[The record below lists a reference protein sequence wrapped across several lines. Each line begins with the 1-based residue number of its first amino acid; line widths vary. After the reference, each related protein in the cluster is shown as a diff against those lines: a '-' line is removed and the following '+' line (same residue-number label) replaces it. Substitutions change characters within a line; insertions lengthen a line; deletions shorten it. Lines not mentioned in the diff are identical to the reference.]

1 MKSVSLIGNN
11 IDVSEDIQ
19 YIGTFRLE
27 GEKINVGLVEEE
39 NLILKSSSDPDN
51 RVLVKKRG
59 FSCNYRDK
67 TLILNYDNQIKSLG
81 DKGEYT
87 FSYIGSE
94 FVGEVIGIGK
104 NITNLKI
111 GDRVV
116 ANASYPSYSADYIAG
131 LPSNHASRRIDDFKE
146 NKLIKIPNI
155 LSDEI
160 ASSFVIA
167 AFTGYSM
174 IRKVVK
180 ENAKVLV
187 TAAKSNTSLAV
198 INALRNFPVEVYAM
212 TSSSKN
218 NDMLYEQGVKQ
229 VFVIDHNLNDYL
241 EDENI
246 IKFIREKGFFDAVI
260 DPLFDVHLGRVI
272 KLMNY
277 DAKYVTCGLYN
288 QFSNFSETNFKEHGT
303 LNEIIK
309 LAMIKNISII
319 GNCIGLK
326 EDFDLALHHFERG
339 KFNILIDKIFSIG
352 QEADFFDFTYNFKE
366 RLGKVVYLYEN

>member
-1 MKSVSLIGNN
+1 
-11 IDVSEDIQ
+11 
-19 YIGTFRLE
+19 
-27 GEKINVGLVEEE
+27 
-39 NLILKSSSDPDN
+39 
-51 RVLVKKRG
+51 
-59 FSCNYRDK
+59 
-67 TLILNYDNQIKSLG
+67 
-81 DKGEYT
+81 
-87 FSYIGSE
+87 
-94 FVGEVIGIGK
+94 
-104 NITNLKI
+104 
-111 GDRVV
+111 
-116 ANASYPSYSADYIAG
+116 
-131 LPSNHASRRIDDFKE
+131 
-146 NKLIKIPNI
+146 
-155 LSDEI
+155 
-160 ASSFVIA
+160 
-167 AFTGYSM
+167 M

-187 TAAKSNTSLAV
+187 MAAKSNTSLAV

-288 QFSNFSETNFKEHGT
+288 QFSNSSETNFKEHGT

-366 RLGKVVYLYEN
+366 RLGKVVYLYKIKNLLNEENSCIYKYMLSYIRYNRGDYLEYSEVTKSC